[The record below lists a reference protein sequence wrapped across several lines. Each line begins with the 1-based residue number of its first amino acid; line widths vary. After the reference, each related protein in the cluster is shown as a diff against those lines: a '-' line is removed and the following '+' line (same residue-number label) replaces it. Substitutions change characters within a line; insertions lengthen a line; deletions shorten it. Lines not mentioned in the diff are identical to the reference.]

1 MSVENKIKQLLSR
14 GSEKQ
19 LDEEAKEM
27 SPQMQGSSQKASFE
41 TISSDQSKPVVNV
54 GKDTS
59 KSGMNS
65 GQGDSS
71 MPKQGSSKDA
81 DEEELGSLEAGKV
94 AASKG
99 VKDST
104 MSAKE
109 AGHTTQPMQGDS
121 KKATYTEEISINDQL
136 NSIFGEDLSEDF
148 KEKASSIFEAAVIA
162 RVNSEMERITERL
175 EEQNAAQLVEY
186 KEALVEKIDG
196 YLNYVVEQWMEENQL
211 AVENGLRTEIAENF
225 ISGLKDL
232 FVESYIEVPEEKYD
246 VVEDLAEQVEALKAE
261 LNKAIDDNVALTNE
275 YVEMKKQ
282 AVFEEVTKDLASTEA
297 EKLKKLVEGVDFD
310 SEELFKEKVA
320 VIKENYFPK
329 GAPKSPEKVLIEE
342 TGTGPVFDNGGTMSK
357 YVQAISR
364 SAKFR

>member
-1 MSVENKIKQLLSR
+1 
-14 GSEKQ
+14 
-19 LDEEAKEM
+19 
-27 SPQMQGSSQKASFE
+27 
-41 TISSDQSKPVVNV
+41 
-54 GKDTS
+54 
-59 KSGMNS
+59 
-65 GQGDSS
+65 
-71 MPKQGSSKDA
+71 
-81 DEEELGSLEAGKV
+81 
-94 AASKG
+94 
-99 VKDST
+99 
-104 MSAKE
+104 
-109 AGHTTQPMQGDS
+109 MQGDS

-136 NSIFGEDLSEDF
+136 NSIFGEDLSEEF
-148 KEKASSIFEAAVIA
+148 KQKASSIFEAAVIA
-162 RVNSEMERITERL
+162 RVNSEIERVTERL

-282 AVFEEVTKDLASTEA
+282 AVFEDVTKDLASTEA

>member
-1 MSVENKIKQLLSR
+1 MSVENKIKQLLAR
-14 GSEKQ
+14 GSEQQ
-19 LDEEAKEM
+19 LDEEEREM

-41 TISSDQSKPVVNV
+41 TISSNQSKPAVNV

-59 KSGMNS
+59 TAGMNS
-65 GQGDSS
+65 GKGDSN

-81 DEEELGSLEAGKV
+81 DEEDLGSLESGKM

-99 VKDST
+99 MKDTT
-104 MSAKE
+104 MNPKE

-121 KKATYTEEISINDQL
+121 KKATYTEQLNINDQL
-136 NSIFGEDLSEDF
+136 NTIFGEDLSEEF

-162 RVNSEMERITERL
+162 RVNCEMEKVTERL
-175 EEQNAAQLVEY
+175 EEQTSSQLVEY

-225 ISGLKDL
+225 ISGLKNL
-232 FVESYIEVPEEKYD
+232 FVESYIEVPEDKYN
-246 VVEDLAEQVEALKAE
+246 VVEDLAEQVEVLKDQ
-261 LNKAIDDNVALTNE
+261 LNKAIEDNVALSSD

-282 AVFEEVTKDLASTEA
+282 SVFEEMTKDLAFTEA
-297 EKLKKLVEGVDFD
+297 EKLKKLVEGVDFN

-329 GAPKSPEKVLIEE
+329 VSPKSPEKVLIEE
-342 TGTGPVFDNGGTMSK
+342 TGTAPVFDDGSVMSK